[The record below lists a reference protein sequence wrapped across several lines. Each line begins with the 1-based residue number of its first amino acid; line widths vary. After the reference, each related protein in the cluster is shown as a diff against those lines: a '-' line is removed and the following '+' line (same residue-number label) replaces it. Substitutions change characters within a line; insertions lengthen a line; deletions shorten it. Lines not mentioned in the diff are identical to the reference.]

1 MKRMWAF
8 SVLCLVGV
16 VVQGAEFPVES
27 DTYGV
32 SDTEIT
38 IGTSAAF
45 SGASRELGIEL
56 YQGAQTC
63 FDDVNSRGGIF
74 GRKIVMKLY
83 DDAYSPALTIGNTI
97 SLLEEDKVFLLFN
110 YVGTPTVTRIL
121 PLLKR
126 DEKHSSILFCPFT
139 GAQPQREAPYEKFV
153 FNLRA
158 SYREETAGL
167 VTHLVESGR
176 KRIAVFYQADAYGR
190 SGWDGVNRALTKF
203 GLKRCGEASYTRGTA
218 FTASMKEQV
227 KIILE
232 SQPDAIISIG
242 SYAAC
247 AAFIRD
253 TRNAGCDA
261 PIANLSFVGSD
272 SLSLLLIEA
281 GKNSGKDYTRGLINS
296 QVVPS
301 YADNSIPAVA
311 EYRTLMR
318 QYHPPPPSALVKD
331 GYDPFEFSFVSF
343 EGYLNAKLL
352 IQVLQ
357 RMGPHPRRSAIS
369 TATEQ
374 IKDLELGIQAPVSF
388 SSTEHQALHT
398 VFYTTIRNKKLSPIS
413 DWSEWKG
420 SAP

>member
-1 MKRMWAF
+1 MKLLWAF
-8 SVLCLVGV
+8 SALFLIGSIVR
-16 VVQGAEFPVES
+16 GAEALPES

-38 IGTSAAF
+38 IGMSAAF
-45 SGASRELGIEL
+45 SGSSRELGIEL
-56 YQGAQTC
+56 YQGAQTF
-63 FDDVNSRGGIF
+63 FDDVNARGGIF
-74 GRKIVMKLY
+74 GRKVVMKLY
-83 DDAYSPALTIGNTI
+83 DDAYNPTLTIENTI
-97 SLLEEDKVFLLFN
+97 SLLEKDKVFLLFN

-126 DEKHSSILFCPFT
+126 DEKNSSILFCPFT

-167 VTHLVESGR
+167 VTHLVECGR
-176 KRIAVFYQADAYGR
+176 KKIAVFYQADAYGR
-190 SGWDGVNRALTKF
+190 SGWDGVNRALAKF
-203 GLKRCGEASYTRGTA
+203 DLKRCGEASYTRGAAVTG
-218 FTASMKEQV
+218 SMKEQV

-253 TRNAGCDA
+253 SRDAGCDV
-261 PIANLSFVGSD
+261 PIANVSFVGSD
-272 SLSLLLIEA
+272 SLSLLLLEA
-281 GKNSGKDYTRGLINS
+281 GKSSGKDYTRGLINS

-301 YADNSIPAVA
+301 YEDTAIPAVA
-311 EYRTLMR
+311 EYRALMR
-318 QYHPPPPSALVKD
+318 RYNPPPPHELVKD
-331 GYDPFEFSFVSF
+331 SYDPFEFSFVSF

-352 IQVLQ
+352 TQVLQ

-369 TATEQ
+369 AATEQ

-398 VFYTTIRNKKLSPIS
+398 VFFTTIKDKKLSPIS
-413 DWSEWKG
+413 DWREWKAG
-420 SAP
+420 AP